1 MDKRILLP
9 FTLSALTLIL
19 NGCGGESTKINED
32 PTRGTGIT
40 TSTSCDVTSTD
51 CLQFVIDYPVAG
63 LNFDCS
69 TDKVNHFVTK
79 LESNIVTGACKFGD
93 SVTFYIQG
101 EENAKKITLGTVKLD
116 NISKLKMA
124 TPPRIRLIDIAMGAT
139 GKAPASLS
147 MNDDTIKVTMA
158 YIKILQSL
166 GAEQNSNVV
175 GDIQPTEITKEKRN
189 DLNKIEKNVEV
200 QQFISGEYIEILKP
214 WLNLESVTDE
224 TAFKLVL
231 QLINFSNTGVWVAEL
246 PIAKAGGEAGA
257 INTTNT
263 RPDGFFGCNKEDY
276 SKCTTDK
283 TNLRHSMGAFYL
295 LSDRQGYILGYGQQ
309 WRGPATITN
318 DLVLPPY
325 VLTTKVKPLKMQLN
339 TQNGWLNQITQSIN
353 SDQKLNFS
361 LSNNPTENLSIKQG
375 KVINGNTIAGTAGI
389 YRQLMKLKDTD
400 AVDNSLLGLWEQN
413 IDNQIYKGT
422 IDIVKFNPSSYLA
435 KDIFKTEANVSSQQQ
450 YIFPLYATLTFR
462 FQEKANLQPV
472 DLGIVIDENGD
483 IRTDIKANVTA
494 TDKSGECATVKSV
507 NSDGTIT
514 DSNDQ
519 VQYRIGTT
527 GATLFSTNDKS
538 ITVRMILSNPKF
550 GTVDGAMFGLNLSAG
565 TGAKINIHNLL
576 AGQSSGI
583 NLTDFSNNTAGWS
596 NTFAYYQLVYN
607 ELYDKLKDDAERN
620 KYVAPTT
627 EERDLAKRYS
637 GTVTI
642 KVADQNIPAC
652 KAIKTKS

>member
-32 PTRGTGIT
+32 PSRGNGIT
-40 TSTSCDVTSTD
+40 TSTSCDVTSAD
-51 CLQFVIDYPVAG
+51 CLQFVMDYPVAG

-69 TDKVNHFVTK
+69 TDKVNHFITK
-79 LESNIVTGACKFGD
+79 LESNVVTGACKFGD

-101 EENAKKITLGTVKLD
+101 ESAKKITLGTVKLD
-116 NISKLKMA
+116 NVAKLKMA

-139 GKAPASLS
+139 GKAPTSLS
-147 MNDDTIKVTMA
+147 MSDDTIKVAMA

-166 GAEQNSNVV
+166 GVEQNSNVV
-175 GDIQPTEITKEKRN
+175 GDIQPTEITKDKRN
-189 DLNKIEKNVEV
+189 DLDKIEKNVEV
-200 QQFISGEYIEILKP
+200 QQLISGEYIEILKP
-214 WLNLESVTDE
+214 WLNLEPVTDE
-224 TAFKLVL
+224 IAFKLL
-231 QLINFSNTGVWVAEL
+231 IQLINLSNTGIWQADL

-283 TNLRHSMGAFYL
+283 TNLRHSMGNFLL

-318 DLVLPPY
+318 DLVLAPY

-339 TQNGWLNQITQSIN
+339 AQNVWLNQITQSIN
-353 SDQKLNFS
+353 PDQKLNFS
-361 LSNNPTENLSIKQG
+361 LSNNAAENLSIKQG

-400 AVDNSLLGLWEQN
+400 TVDNSLLGLWEQN
-413 IDNQIYKGT
+413 IDNQLYKGT
-422 IDIVKFNPSSYLA
+422 IDIVKVNPSSYLA
-435 KDIFKTEANVSSQQQ
+435 KDIFKTEANVNSQQQ

-462 FQEKANLQPV
+462 FQETSFQPV
-472 DLGIVIDENGD
+472 DLGIMIDENGD
-483 IRTDIKANVTA
+483 IRTDIKANATA
-494 TDKSGECATVKSV
+494 TDKSGVCATVKSV

-519 VQYRIGTT
+519 IQYRIGTT

-538 ITVRMILSNPKF
+538 ISVRMILSNPKF
-550 GTVDGAMFGLNLSAG
+550 GNVDGALFGLNLSAG

-583 NLTDFSNNTAGWS
+583 NLTNFSNNTVTWS
-596 NTFAYYQLVYN
+596 NTFAAYQLVYN
-607 ELYDKLKDDAERN
+607 ELYDKLTTEEKN

-642 KVADQNIPAC
+642 KIADQNIPAC

>member
-32 PTRGTGIT
+32 PSRGNGIT
-40 TSTSCDVTSTD
+40 TSTSCDVTSAD
-51 CLQFVIDYPVAG
+51 CLQFVMDYPVAG

-69 TDKVNHFVTK
+69 TDKVNHFITK
-79 LESNIVTGACKFGD
+79 LESNVVTGACKFGD

-101 EENAKKITLGTVKLD
+101 ESAKKITLGTVKLD
-116 NISKLKMA
+116 NVAKLKMA

-139 GKAPASLS
+139 GKAPTSLS
-147 MNDDTIKVTMA
+147 VSDDTIKVAMA

-166 GAEQNSNVV
+166 GVEQNSNVV
-175 GDIQPTEITKEKRN
+175 GDIQPTEITKDKRN
-189 DLNKIEKNVEV
+189 DLDKIEKNIEV
-200 QQFISGEYIEILKP
+200 QQLISGEYIEILKP
-214 WLNLESVTDE
+214 WLNLEPVTDE
-224 TAFKLVL
+224 TAFKLL
-231 QLINFSNTGVWVAEL
+231 IQLINLSNTGIWQADL

-276 SKCTTDK
+276 LKCTTDK
-283 TNLRHSMGAFYL
+283 TNLRHSMGNFLL

-318 DLVLPPY
+318 DLVLAPY

-339 TQNGWLNQITQSIN
+339 AQNVWLNQITQSIN
-353 SDQKLNFS
+353 PDQKLNFS
-361 LSNNPTENLSIKQG
+361 LSNNAAENLSIKQG

-400 AVDNSLLGLWEQN
+400 TVDNSLLGLWEQN
-413 IDNQIYKGT
+413 IDNQLYKGT
-422 IDIVKFNPSSYLA
+422 IDIVKVNPSSYLA
-435 KDIFKTEANVSSQQQ
+435 KDIFKTEANVNSQQQ

-462 FQEKANLQPV
+462 FQETSFQPV
-472 DLGIVIDENGD
+472 DLGIMIDENGD
-483 IRTDIKANVTA
+483 IRTDIKANATA
-494 TDKSGECATVKSV
+494 TDKSGVCSTVKSV

-538 ITVRMILSNPKF
+538 ISVRMILSNPKF
-550 GTVDGAMFGLNLSAG
+550 GNVDGALFGLNLSAG

-583 NLTDFSNNTAGWS
+583 NLTNFSNNTVTWS
-596 NTFAYYQLVYN
+596 NTFAAYQLVYN
-607 ELYDKLKDDAERN
+607 ELYDKLTTEEKN

-642 KVADQNIPAC
+642 KIADQNIPAC